1 MLLLEGSN
9 ETISDKYGWEK
20 YGIESSHHLRSYFV
34 SYMLLQDVRVED
46 VCNITGHSITTMM
59 NYYRRINT
67 QMMSDTLSHGNIRK
81 ILGSKL

>member
-1 MLLLEGSN
+1 
-9 ETISDKYGWEK
+9 
-20 YGIESSHHLRSYFV
+20 
-34 SYMLLQDVRVED
+34 MLLQDVRVED

-81 ILGSKL
+81 ILGNKL